1 MKRSLAL
8 LVMLVAVVVA
18 GCGGSSNKSSNG
30 TSSTSHT
37 SSTSTGRVVKIGLVT
52 DVGGLNDR
60 GFNHLAYLGLQEAG
74 VKLGVQY
81 KVNLSASS
89 SEYVPNLTDFAR
101 KGYDLTIGVGFTEAN
116 AIDTVAA
123 EFPKSNFAIV
133 DVDQTTEPHK
143 PPNLL
148 GLLFREQE
156 VGYLAGYLAGLEE
169 KRRPGGPDVVGS
181 VGGQKQPPVDRFI
194 AGYQAGARAADP
206 GIKTLNGY
214 SQDFVKQDLCKT
226 IALNQIGEGAGVVF
240 QVAGGCGLGVIKAAA
255 EKGVWAIGV
264 DADQAYIDPQHVL
277 TSATKHVD
285 VAVYKAIESV
295 VNGKFKGGNVV
306 YGLKDNGV
314 GLGKINPK
322 VPQSEVAKV
331 DKIRQ
336 EIVSGQIKNIP
347 TTVK

>member
-1 MKRSLAL
+1 MNRSLAL
-8 LVMLVAVVVA
+8 LVILVTVLAA
-18 GCGGSSNKSSNG
+18 GCGGSNGSSKSGTPTTG
-30 TSSTSHT
+30 TSTTAS
-37 SSTSTGRVVKIGLVT
+37 GRVVKIGLVT

-60 GFNHLAYLGLQEAG
+60 GFNHLAYLGLQEAAA
-74 VKLGVQY
+74 KLGIKY

-89 SEYVPNLTDFAR
+89 GEYVPNLADFAR
-101 KGYDLTIGVGFTEAN
+101 KGYDLTIGVGFTEAQ
-116 AIDTVAA
+116 AIDTVAT
-123 EFPKSNFAIV
+123 EFPKSHFAIV

-169 KRRPGGPDVVGS
+169 KRHPGSDTVGS

-206 GIKTLNGY
+206 GVKTLNGY

-240 QVAGGCGLGVIKAAA
+240 QVAGGCGLGVIRAAA

-264 DADQAYIDPQHVL
+264 DADQAYIDPTHVL

-295 VNGKFKGGNVV
+295 VHGKFKGGNTV

-314 GLGKINPK
+314 GLGKINPT
-322 VPQSEVAKV
+322 VPQSEVQQV

-336 EIVSGQIKNIP
+336 EIVSGKLENIP

>member
-1 MKRSLAL
+1 MKTSLAL
-8 LVMLVAVVVA
+8 LLTLVAVVAA
-18 GCGGSSNKSSNG
+18 GCGGSGGGAAKS
-30 TSSTSHT
+30 T
-37 SSTSTGRVVKIGLVT
+37 TSTGKTSTTAAGRVVKIGLVT

-60 GFNHLAYLGLQEAG
+60 GFNHLAYLGLQEAA
-74 VKLGVQY
+74 VKLGIKY

-89 SEYVPNLTDFAR
+89 GDYVPNLADFAR
-101 KGYDLTIGVGFTEAN
+101 KGYDLTIGVGFTEAE
-116 AIDTVAA
+116 AIDTVATQ
-123 EFPKSNFAIV
+123 FPKSHFAIV

-169 KRRPGGPDVVGS
+169 KRRHGSDVVGS

-194 AGYQAGARAADP
+194 AGYQAGAKAADP

-226 IALNQIGEGAGVVF
+226 IALNQIAEGAGVVF
-240 QVAGGCGLGVIKAAA
+240 QVAGGCGLGVIRAAA

-295 VNGKFKGGNVV
+295 VHGKFKGGNVI

-314 GLGKINPK
+314 GLGKINPM
-322 VPQSEVAKV
+322 VPQSEVQRV
-331 DKIRQ
+331 DKARQ
-336 EIVSGQIKNIP
+336 DIISGKISNIP

>member
-1 MKRSLAL
+1 MTRSLAL
-8 LVMLVAVVVA
+8 LAMLVAIFAA
-18 GCGGSSNKSSNG
+18 GCGGNSSSKSSGSTTG
-30 TSSTSHT
+30 TSTTAS
-37 SSTSTGRVVKIGLVT
+37 GRVVKIGLVT

-60 GFNHLAYLGLQEAG
+60 GFNHLAYLGVQEAAA
-74 VKLGVQY
+74 KLGIKY

-89 SEYVPNLTDFAR
+89 NEYVPNLSDFAR
-101 KGYDLTIGVGFTEAN
+101 KGYDLTIGVGFTEAQ
-116 AIDTVAA
+116 AIDTVATQ
-123 EFPKSNFAIV
+123 FPKSHFAIV

-143 PPNLL
+143 PSNLL

-156 VGYLAGYLAGLEE
+156 VGYLAGYLAGLQE
-169 KRRPGGPDVVGS
+169 KRRPGPNVVGS

-194 AGYQAGARAADP
+194 AGYQAGARASDP
-206 GIKTLNGY
+206 GIKALNGY
-214 SQDFVKQDLCKT
+214 SNDFVKQDLCKT

-240 QVAGGCGLGVIKAAA
+240 QVAGGCGLGVINAAA

-264 DADQAYIDPQHVL
+264 DADQAYIDPKHVL

-295 VNGKFKGGNVV
+295 VHGKFKGGNVV

-314 GLGKINPK
+314 GLGKINPS
-322 VPQSEVAKV
+322 VPQSEVQQI

-336 EIVSGQIKNIP
+336 QIISGKITNIP

>member
-1 MKRSLAL
+1 MNRSLAL
-8 LVMLVAVVVA
+8 LVILVTVLAA
-18 GCGGSSNKSSNG
+18 GCGGSNSSSKSGNSTTG
-30 TSSTSHT
+30 TSTTAS
-37 SSTSTGRVVKIGLVT
+37 GRVVKIGLVT

-60 GFNHLAYLGLQEAG
+60 GFNHLAYLGVQEAAA
-74 VKLGVQY
+74 KLGIKY

-89 SEYVPNLTDFAR
+89 GEYVPNLADFAR
-101 KGYDLTIGVGFTEAN
+101 KGYDLTIGVGFTEAQ
-116 AIDTVAA
+116 AIDTVAT
-123 EFPKSNFAIV
+123 EFPKSHFAIV

-169 KRRPGGPDVVGS
+169 KRQRGPDVVGS

-206 GIKTLNGY
+206 GVKTLNGY

-240 QVAGGCGLGVIKAAA
+240 QVAGGCGLGVIRAAA

-264 DADQAYIDPQHVL
+264 DADQAYIDPTHVL

-295 VNGKFKGGNVV
+295 VHGKFKGGNVV

-314 GLGKINPK
+314 GLGKINPS
-322 VPQSEVAKV
+322 VPQSEVQQV
-331 DKIRQ
+331 DKLRQ
-336 EIVSGQIKNIP
+336 EIVSGKIKNIP